1 MTKKDDPKPTSQAQ
15 SGPAISQRKKLA
27 MGMSVNTGAGSG
39 TGVKAK
45 P

>member
-15 SGPAISQRKKLA
+15 SGPAINQHKRMA
-27 MGMSVNTGAGSG
+27 MNMPINQGSG

-45 P
+45 T